1 MTDDLYAPGTAEVEI
16 EREKGQPVMVDDER
30 GKLGWVMLTN
40 DRILF
45 THQKFAAG
53 PGGGALPSLVAGTLQ
68 KRSEKK
74 AGGPR
79 EVAALAD
86 VRAGTPVKRRM
97 LPDLYEL
104 SLADGSTCRLSA
116 KLGKKWSPT
125 IRRLLTERHGRTV
138 VDEGG
143 DSWRAE

>member
-1 MTDDLYAPGTAEVEI
+1 MSDDAYAPGTAEVEI
-16 EREKGQPVMVDDER
+16 EREGGQPVMADEER

-53 PGGGALPSLVAGTLQ
+53 PGGGALPALVAGKLQ

-79 EVAALAD
+79 EVARLTD
-86 VRAGTPVKRRM
+86 VRGGKPVKRRL

-104 SLADGSTCRLSA
+104 ALADGSTCRLSA

-125 IRRLLTERHGRTV
+125 IQRLVAERHGRTV
-138 VDEGG
+138 VEDGEHA
-143 DSWRAE
+143 WRAS